1 MRSDVVTTF
10 YETLDYCFEE
20 ALRDILGPS
29 VQGSVYELL
38 DRNRIPRRDV
48 SNNFKQVV
56 AIMLKFLGTCSKV
69 IVQRTVAEMFKQYS
83 QRINFTYSDSLLD
96 QLVSLRESV
105 VANHLAPKRAWEN
118 VSFDSLEKLDRAEA
132 SDDPLELSPNQNYS
146 SLYRLKKGLKNPMA
160 G

>member
-20 ALRDILGPS
+20 ALRDILGAS

-38 DRNRIPRRDV
+38 ERNRIPRRDV
-48 SNNFKQVV
+48 SNSFKSVV
-56 AIMLKFLGTCSKV
+56 AIMLRFLGTCSNV

-83 QRINFTYSDSLLD
+83 QRINSSYWDSSLD
-96 QLVSLRESV
+96 QLTSLEGSV
-105 VANHLAPKRAWEN
+105 VANHLAPRRVWEN

-132 SDDPLELSPNQNYS
+132 SDDTSQGSSGHSYN
-146 SLYRLKKGLKNPMA
+146 SLYRLKKGLQNH
-160 G
+160 